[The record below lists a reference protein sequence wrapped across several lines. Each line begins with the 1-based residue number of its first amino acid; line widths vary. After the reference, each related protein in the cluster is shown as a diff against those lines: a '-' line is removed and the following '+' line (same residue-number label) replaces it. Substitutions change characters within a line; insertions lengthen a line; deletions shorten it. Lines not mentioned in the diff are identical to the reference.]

1 MDDAAERDGV
11 VAFGALGV
19 GRLKMKIHKRCI
31 SRIFERNDLVL
42 DAETIAD
49 IAREIQTSS

>member
-1 MDDAAERDGV
+1 V
-11 VAFGALGV
+11 TFGALGV